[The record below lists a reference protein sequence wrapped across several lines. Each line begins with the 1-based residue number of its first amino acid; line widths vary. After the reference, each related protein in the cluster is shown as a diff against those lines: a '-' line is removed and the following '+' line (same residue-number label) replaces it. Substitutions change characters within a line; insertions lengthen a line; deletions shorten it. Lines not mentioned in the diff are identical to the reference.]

1 MRKII
6 WIVFALMLPSVAL
19 SSPARQADLR
29 ELTQLSSDILVG
41 TVSSSESYWDGRR
54 IMTRHVLETSDVW
67 RGTERS
73 GPVYFVT
80 MGGQVGE
87 IAQHVSGAPAV
98 RKGDELVLF
107 LARSHRN
114 ELHPVGL
121 SQGVFYMGPVR
132 HTVRPVARNLKA
144 FEFINGQVKPFPEQ
158 LHSLKAAVLE
168 SIQ

>member
-1 MRKII
+1 MRKMILI
-6 WIVFALMLPSVAL
+6 WMVLLIPSLAFA
-19 SSPARQADLR
+19 SPARQADLR

-41 TVSSSESYWDGRR
+41 MVSSSESYWDGRR

-98 RKGDELVLF
+98 RQGDEVVLF
-107 LARSHRN
+107 LARSPRN

-121 SQGVFYMGPVR
+121 AQGVFYLGQTVEAMQPVI
-132 HTVRPVARNLKA
+132 RNLKA
-144 FEFINGQVKPFPEQ
+144 FEFINKRTHVFPKE
-158 LHSLKAAVLE
+158 LKALKAAVLE
-168 SIQ
+168 VIQ